1 MLRIGYDAKRLF
13 NNFTG
18 LGIYSRTLLGNL
30 AKAAPENEYW
40 LYTPKIRKHPETET
54 FLDQLPFR
62 VRTPRGRN
70 AGWWRSSGIK
80 KDLHRDGI
88 QLFHGL
94 SHEIPLGLHQSGIPG
109 VVTMHDLIFKRYP
122 DQYAFLD
129 RLIYDWKFKYA
140 CRHADCIVAISEST
154 KNDIVEFYSIDPQR
168 IEVIYQ
174 SCDARFAQPRSPE
187 EVAGIV
193 QKYGLPQNYLL
204 YVGSII
210 ERKNLLRIVQAL
222 ELLPPDLRLPLAV
235 VGKGGAYEKQVR
247 QYIADKGLAQWVH
260 FISPVFA
267 ELPTLYRGASVFLY
281 PSMCEG
287 FGIPVI
293 EALNCGTP
301 VITSNVSSLPEAGG
315 PGAWLVDPASVEA
328 VAEGIRVLL
337 TDTRERSARISVG
350 LDYVRRFE
358 PGAVTEQMLALY
370 AKTLSSS

>member
-18 LGIYSRTLLGNL
+18 LGIYSRTLLANL

-40 LYTPKIRKHPETET
+40 LYTPKIRQHPETEA
-54 FLDQLPFR
+54 FLDHLPFR
-62 VRTPRGRN
+62 VQTPGSRN
-70 AGWWRSSGIK
+70 ATWWRSSGIK

-94 SHEIPLGLHQSGIPG
+94 SHEIPLGLHRSGIRS
-109 VVTMHDLIFKRYP
+109 VVTIHDLIFKHYP
-122 DQYAFLD
+122 NQYAYFD
-129 RLIYDWKFKYA
+129 RLIYDWKFNYA
-140 CRHADCIVAISEST
+140 CRHADCIIAISEST
-154 KNDIVEFYSIDPQR
+154 KNDIVQFYGIDPQR

-174 SCDARFAQPRSPE
+174 SCDARFAQPRPPE
-187 EVAGIV
+187 EIAGVV

-222 ELLPPDLRLPLAV
+222 ERLPSDLRLPLAV

-247 QYIADKGLAQWVH
+247 QYIADKRLESWVH
-260 FISPVFA
+260 FIAPVFA
-267 ELPTLYRGASVFLY
+267 ELPSLYRGASVFLY
-281 PSMCEG
+281 PSVCEG

-293 EALNCGTP
+293 EALNCGVP

-315 PGAWLVDPASVEA
+315 PGAWQVDPENAEA
-328 VAEGIRVLL
+328 IAEGIRVLL
-337 TDTRERSARISVG
+337 TDSGERSGRISTG

-358 PGAVTEQMLALY
+358 PGVVTTEMLKLY
-370 AKTLSSS
+370 EKTLSSK

>member
-30 AKAAPENEYW
+30 AKAAPDNEYW
-40 LYTPKIRKHPETET
+40 LYTPKIRQHPETEV
-54 FLDQLPFR
+54 FLDHLPFS
-62 VRTPRGRN
+62 VQTPGGRN
-70 AGWWRSSGIK
+70 ATWWRSSGIK
-80 KDLHRDGI
+80 KDLLRDGI

-94 SHEIPLGLHQSGIPG
+94 SHEIPLGLHRTGIPS
-109 VVTMHDLIFKRYP
+109 VVTIHDLIFKRYP

-129 RLIYDWKFKYA
+129 RLIYDWKFNYA
-140 CRHADCIVAISEST
+140 CRHADRVVAISEST
-154 KNDIVEFYSIDPQR
+154 KNDIVEFYGIAPER

-174 SCDARFAQPRSPE
+174 SCDARFSQPRSPE
-187 EVAGIV
+187 EIASVV
-193 QKYGLPQNYLL
+193 QKYRLPQNYLL

-247 QYIADKGLAQWVH
+247 QYIAARSLEPWVH
-260 FISPVFA
+260 FIAPVFA
-267 ELPTLYRGASVFLY
+267 ELPALYRGAAVFLY
-281 PSMCEG
+281 PSVCEG

-293 EALNCGTP
+293 EALNCGVP

-315 PGAWLVDPASVEA
+315 PGAWLVNPESAEA
-328 VAEGIRVLL
+328 IAEGISVLL
-337 TDTRERSARISVG
+337 SDTQARKARILAG
-350 LDYVRRFE
+350 LDYVQRFE
-358 PGAVTEQMLALY
+358 ASVVAEQMFTSY

>member
-18 LGIYSRTLLGNL
+18 LGIYSRTLLGHL

-40 LYTPKIRKHPETET
+40 LYTTKIKQHVETQVFLEHP
-54 FLDQLPFR
+54 PFK
-62 VRTPRGRN
+62 VQTPDGGN
-70 AGWWRSSGIK
+70 AAWWRSIGIK
-80 KDLHRDGI
+80 KNLQRDGI

-94 SHEIPLGLHQSGIPG
+94 SHEIPLGLHRTGIPS
-109 VVTMHDLIFKRYP
+109 VVTIHDLIFKRYP

-129 RLIYDWKFKYA
+129 RLIYDWKFNYA
-140 CRHADCIVAISEST
+140 CQHADRIIAISEST
-154 KNDIVEFYSIDPQR
+154 KTDIVEFYGIDPQH

-187 EVAGIV
+187 EIAGVV

-210 ERKNLLRIVQAL
+210 ERKNLQRIVQAL

-247 QYIADKGLAQWVH
+247 QYIADKRLGPWVH
-260 FISPVFA
+260 FIAPVFA
-267 ELPTLYRGASVFLY
+267 ELPALYRGASVFLY
-281 PSMCEG
+281 PSQCEG

-315 PGAWLVDPASVEA
+315 PSAWLVNPESAEA
-328 VAEGIRVLL
+328 IAEGIRVLL
-337 TDTRERSARISVG
+337 SDIQTRNARISAG
-350 LDYVRRFE
+350 LDYVKRFE
-358 PGAVTEQMLALY
+358 ASVVTGQMLALY
-370 AKTLSSS
+370 TKILSSS

>member
-40 LYTPKIRKHPETET
+40 LYTTKIKHHAETQV
-54 FLDQLPFR
+54 FLEHPPFK
-62 VRTPRGRN
+62 VQTPDGRN
-70 AGWWRSSGIK
+70 AAWWRSIGIK
-80 KDLHRDGI
+80 KDLQRDGI

-94 SHEIPLGLHQSGIPG
+94 SHEIPLGLHRTGIPS
-109 VVTMHDLIFKRYP
+109 VVTVHDLIFKRYP
-122 DQYAFLD
+122 NQYAFLD
-129 RLIYDWKFKYA
+129 RLIYDWKFNYA
-140 CRHADCIVAISEST
+140 CRHADRVVAISEST
-154 KNDIVEFYSIDPQR
+154 KTDIVEFYGIDPQR

-174 SCDARFAQPRSPE
+174 SCDVRFMKPLSPE
-187 EVAGIV
+187 EIAGVV

-222 ELLPPDLRLPLAV
+222 ELLPPDLRLSLAV

-247 QYIADKGLAQWVH
+247 QYIADKKLAPWVH
-260 FISPVFA
+260 FITPVFA
-267 ELPTLYRGASVFLY
+267 ELPALYRGASVFLY
-281 PSMCEG
+281 PSLCEG

-293 EALNCGTP
+293 EALNCGVP
-301 VITSNVSSLPEAGG
+301 VITSNTSSLPEAGG
-315 PGAWLVDPASVEA
+315 PGAWLVDPESVEA
-328 VAEGIRVLL
+328 IAEGVRLLL
-337 TDTRERSARISVG
+337 TDTEARSTRISTG

-358 PGAVTEQMLALY
+358 ANPLARQMLDLY
-370 AKTLSSS
+370 SKILSSS

>member
-30 AKAAPENEYW
+30 ANAAPENEYW
-40 LYTPKIRKHPETET
+40 LYTPKIKQHVETQR
-54 FLDQLPFR
+54 FLSGQPFH
-62 VRTPRGRN
+62 VQTPGRGN
-70 AGWWRSSGIK
+70 AAWWRSIGIK
-80 KDLHRDGI
+80 KDLSRDGI

-94 SHEIPLGLHQSGIPG
+94 SHEIPLGLPRSGIPS

-122 DQYAFLD
+122 DQYAYPD
-129 RLIYDWKFKYA
+129 RLIYDWKFRYA

-154 KNDIVEFYSIDPQR
+154 KTDIVEFYDIDPKR

-174 SCDARFAQPRSPE
+174 SCDARFAQPLPPE
-187 EVAGIV
+187 NIDCVV

-222 ELLPPDLRLPLAV
+222 ELLPSDLRLPLAV
-235 VGKGGAYEKQVR
+235 VGKGGAYEKRVR
-247 QYIADKGLAQWVH
+247 QYIAEKRLEPWVH
-260 FISPVFA
+260 FIAPVFA
-267 ELPTLYRGASVFLY
+267 ELPALYRGASVFLY
-281 PSMCEG
+281 PSACEG

-293 EALNCGTP
+293 EALNCGVP

-315 PGAWLVDPASVEA
+315 PGAWLVDPASTEDIV
-328 VAEGIRVLL
+328 EGIRVLL
-337 TDTRERSARISVG
+337 TNEEERNARIAKG
-350 LDYVRRFE
+350 LNHARRFDSSV
-358 PGAVTEQMLALY
+358 VTKEMLGLY
-370 AKTLSSS
+370 AEILSRP